1 MDEAVGDQLVG
12 IMLCVQAGSCVKHL
26 SSYRSAQAVT
36 EEVVPV
42 KVLQDVALVG
52 LGAHELAAAGGPE
65 ALVEPAGAELLQFEP
80 LVLADDGLLA
90 DRGQHDPLTRERV
103 ALTDRGLRVVG
114 AELRGSVDAGNPVER
129 GLDVAD
135 GPVGQEPVQDLVGR
149 LRDLTHERGQR
160 SGVNDV
166 QDGSHVSFPPYRTT
180 IRPAMSVAAPASN
193 PEFSGS
199 RSSMTMPCSK
209 SGAPTS
215 AVPWMGTELNRNP
228 AASARPPAPPLL

>member
-1 MDEAVGDQLVG
+1 EGEPVFPGEGERAVG
-12 IMLCVQAGSCVKHL
+12 
-26 SSYRSAQAVT
+26 
-36 EEVVPV
+36 E
-42 KVLQDVALVG
+42 DVAAGQLHTDPDRARVD
-52 LGAHELAAAGGPE
+52 LGVVVDRVHQRRRR
-65 ALVEPAGAELLQFEP
+65 VPAGAELLELEP

-114 AELRGSVDAGNPVER
+114 AELRGSVDAGDPVER

-135 GPVGQEPVQDLVGR
+135 GPIGQEPVQDLVGR

-209 SGAPTS
+209 SGAATS

-228 AASARPPAPPLL
+228 AASARPPSPPLL